1 MTDSEVNRTVQEKI
15 DTSEEEEDFDWS
27 EYLKKTKSEPAARE
41 CFAQNAIPPKNEFQV
56 GNKLETNDPRNTSSI
71 CLATIIEIAGPRLRL
86 RLDGTDNRNDF
97 WLMCDSDLLHPFEYS
112 TKNGRKIQPPLG
124 YGNDLSKW
132 PKFLEK
138 IINLSHK
145 NNLFAPE
152 TAFKQPPVKPARNEF
167 KVAQKLEAVDP
178 KNPDLI
184 CPATVKEVNR
194 DKILIS
200 FDGWSSSS
208 QFWIPFYS
216 RDLFPC
222 GWCKETGHLIQH
234 PGYLEQKQSKTT
246 TKSSRTNKNS
256 PGDSLNESESKNL
269 KENCGVNQMI
279 DLSKVKTEAVE
290 QDMEN
295 EETENLMNKSR
306 VSNVTLYVRPK
317 HNCGKFINSSK
328 FHKSHTKFGPGQP
341 ANVYRSIVQSFIDC
355 AVNRMQVFQM
365 IPEGNGNQLL
375 RYKTSSSCVKKK
387 LNLVGNNEQMW
398 TEIQK
403 VCEIFEID
411 ECKLFS
417 TVPVQD
423 LSDVEIK
430 KSPKEARIE
439 NKENDTCQSKEK
451 LDEFPLTPKASSCSS
466 STSSFNENLAR
477 VNFSQANSVSNKRRL
492 SIQQM
497 ESAENYSASKINRK
511 NCSNSKI
518 YLNFFFFFNFLKK
531 FQIGV

>member
-1 MTDSEVNRTVQEKI
+1 MTDLDLNKTVQEKL
-15 DTSEEEEDFDWS
+15 DTSDEGEDFDWDD
-27 EYLKKTKSEPAARE
+27 YLKKTNSEPAE
-41 CFAQNAIPPKNEFQV
+41 WKCFAQNTIPPKNEFQV
-56 GNKLETNDPRNTSSI
+56 GHKLETNDPRNTSSI

-138 IINLSHK
+138 IINLAHT

-152 TAFKQPPVKPARNEF
+152 TAFKQPPIKPTKNEF
-167 KVAQKLEAVDP
+167 KLAQKLEAVDP

-200 FDGWSSSS
+200 FDGWSTSS
-208 QFWIPFYS
+208 QFWIPHSS

-222 GWCKETGHLIQH
+222 GWCKITGHVIQH
-234 PGYLEQKQSKTT
+234 PGYLEQKPQKTKTT
-246 TKSSRTNKNS
+246 SKSSRTNKHNLS
-256 PGDSLNESESKNL
+256 VSLNESDSKNL
-269 KENCGVNQMI
+269 KENCESKEINQMI
-279 DLSKVKTEAVE
+279 DLDKVKTEAIE
-290 QDMEN
+290 PDIDNQQ
-295 EETENLMNKSR
+295 TENSNNLNR
-306 VSNVTLYVRPK
+306 VNCVTLYVRAK
-317 HNCGKFINSSK
+317 YNCGKYVNSSK

-341 ANVYRSIVQSFIDC
+341 ANIYRSIVQSFIDC

-387 LNLVGNNEQMW
+387 LNLVNSHDQMW
-398 TEIQK
+398 MEIRK

-417 TVPVQD
+417 TVPVKD
-423 LSDVEIK
+423 SNNVDIK
-430 KSPKEARIE
+430 KSPKESHNLRIE

-451 LDEFPLTPKASSCSS
+451 LEEFPLTPKASSCSS
-466 STSSFNENLAR
+466 STSSFHENLAKINCTK
-477 VNFSQANSVSNKRRL
+477 VNNLSNKRRL
-492 SIQQM
+492 SVQQTDLG
-497 ESAENYSASKINRK
+497 ENNSGSKTDKK
-511 NCSNSKI
+511 NNINSK
-518 YLNFFFFFNFLKK
+518 
-531 FQIGV
+531 V